1 MICLRLSVFF
11 FIHFLSQKRQ
21 HRIIVFRYMWKTA
34 SGAVLVDPPR
44 LVFPEDRST
53 RTVRI
58 RIHRTVTEQ
67 AVEVSALHICMAGK
81 IFTIS
86 VFKKALAVLHFPQ
99 FLSWHPLP
107 SRFILCSG
115 LLLYYFYCTIFVKF
129 FHTSGA
135 SFAGSFFPSGSPAP
149 ASFPSDPPPHSV
161 SCRQNNGVG

>member
-1 MICLRLSVFF
+1 MICLLLSFFF
-11 FIHFLSQKRQ
+11 FIHFLSQKCKY
-21 HRIIVFRYMWKTA
+21 RIIVFRNMRKTA
-34 SGAVLVDPPR
+34 SGAVLEYPSLP
-44 LVFPEDRST
+44 VFPEDRGA
-53 RTVRI
+53 RTVRV
-58 RIHRTVTEQ
+58 RIHRAVTEQ
-67 AVEVSALHICMAGK
+67 TVKLSAFHICMAGK
-81 IFTIS
+81 IFAIS